1 VLLQTV
7 LQIQPKVQPAA
18 GRLSN
23 DEIIL
28 QLVDQIEQELPINLS
43 SAGGAKEL
51 FELSESQLIPSL
63 STVLLQEVARF
74 NALLNIIRT
83 SLAELRKAIQGLIVI
98 SLELDQT
105 FYELINNQVPR
116 LWEKAAYPSLKRLA
130 SWLADLK
137 ERVAFMSK
145 WLERGNPACFWLSGF
160 FFPQGNLKYR
170 WLTVRVRD
178 RNALDLCAE
187 VPDRH

>member
-130 SWLADLK
+130 SWLSDLK

-178 RNALDLCAE
+178 RNALDLRAE